1 MKKLC
6 LVSFYI
12 VVSSCVLY
20 AGSLGNNRNVYSTDD
35 IKKLAGA
42 YVNNNLHL
50 KNPAFVDVAGD
61 GKFDILMFNDGNV
74 EYYRNTGT
82 LEQPFFVL
90 ENKHYSKYSTAA
102 FFSVQL
108 PYPVFFAD
116 NTGNGKVD
124 AFVVRDEGLD
134 QETNQPQYDV
144 VVAKNAMDLDTGTL
158 ITIILVLVIVL
169 LVIAIIR

>member
-1 MKKLC
+1 MKKLL
-6 LVSFYI
+6 LVLF
-12 VVSSCVLY
+12 CVAISTCALH
-20 AGSLGNNRNVYSTDD
+20 AGNVHNIYSTGD
-35 IKKLAGA
+35 IKKIAGA

-50 KNPAFVDVAGD
+50 KNPAFVDVSGD

-90 ENKHYSKYSTAA
+90 EDKHYSKYSTAA

-116 NTGNGKVD
+116 NTGNGKMD
-124 AFVVRDEGLD
+124 AFVVRDMGINR
-134 QETNQPQYDV
+134 ETNQQEFDV
-144 VVAKNAMDLDTGTL
+144 IVAKNAMDLDTGTL
-158 ITIILVLVIVL
+158 ITIILVLVIVV